1 VSEEAPG
8 VVSVHRRDQAEAL
21 IATGAVLERHA
32 HQMRLR
38 LPVPAPPTAPDI
50 AAEFRPFTPDA
61 EPPVPWADVLP
72 AFLTAYPPGHP
83 DHLEGGETLVDQY
96 LVPYTRGARLGPLLC
111 SASAIAVRAGRAYG
125 GILVVDRPGEGPWV
139 CDVWRDPDPR
149 YAGTGT
155 ALVRWAAQRLEGW
168 DSLGLVVTVG
178 NEAALRSYQRAGFAI
193 ETTAWRLRLPGG
205 TA

>member
-1 VSEEAPG
+1 MRE
-8 VVSVHRRDQAEAL
+8 
-21 IATGAVLERHA
+21 GAVLERHA
-32 HQMRLR
+32 HQMRLP
-38 LPVPAPPTAPDI
+38 LPLAPTPADHAG
-50 AAEFRPFTPDA
+50 EFLPFTPDA

-72 AFLTAYPPGHP
+72 AFLAAYPPGHP
-83 DHLEGGETLVDQY
+83 DHMEGGASLIEDY

-139 CDVWRDPDPR
+139 CDIWRDPDPR

-155 ALVRWAAQRLEGW
+155 ALMRWAAERLDGRH
-168 DSLGLVVTVG
+168 SLGLVVTVG
-178 NEAALRSYQRAGFAI
+178 NDAALRSYQRAGFAI
-193 ETTAWRLRLPGG
+193 ETTAWRLRMPEG

>member
-1 VSEEAPG
+1 MTPGLDRCLHVTVPREAPEPPFDA
-8 VVSVHRRDQAEAL
+8 RDRAA
-21 IATGAVLERHA
+21 GHD
-32 HQMRLR
+32 H
-38 LPVPAPPTAPDI
+38 PVPAPPTAPDI

-125 GILVVDRPGEGPWV
+125 G
-139 CDVWRDPDPR
+139 
-149 YAGTGT
+149 
-155 ALVRWAAQRLEGW
+155 
-168 DSLGLVVTVG
+168 
-178 NEAALRSYQRAGFAI
+178 
-193 ETTAWRLRLPGG
+193 GG
-205 TA
+205 D